1 MPGKDER
8 GVRLQMLTFSCQFVE
23 LNERTEIK
31 EARGGE
37 GFQENEANRDALSNF
52 ELVSH

>member
-23 LNERTEIK
+23 LDERTEMK
-31 EARGGE
+31 EARGD

-52 ELVSH
+52 ELISH